1 MIFVRAGKPLANPD
15 SELAK
20 PFNNLL
26 EQVKKVAELCPK
38 CINDNHGLYN
48 PVCQHCDD
56 FCNFIEKEY
65 GGDMKI
71 IVNWS
76 LYTDGDF
83 YLENRERYGGVPD
96 EEYSDTYKG
105 IRIFENKNKL
115 SCMIE
120 ARDYLEKMLCDM
132 RVLSGHYYILK
143 YLYDI
148 FDPLICFV
156 CACEPGVLCKEL
168 HGNYEGTRISIDI
181 LE

>member
-1 MIFVRAGKPLANPD
+1 
-15 SELAK
+15 
-20 PFNNLL
+20 
-26 EQVKKVAELCPK
+26 
-38 CINDNHGLYN
+38 
-48 PVCQHCDD
+48 
-56 FCNFIEKEY
+56 
-65 GGDMKI
+65 MKI

-120 ARDYLEKMLCDM
+120 ARDYLEEMLCDM

-143 YLYDI
+143 YLCDM
-148 FDPLICFV
+148 FDPLIRFV